1 MRPRRRT
8 PVPKRGKTGRR
19 SATRASCDQAIGT
32 WAPQGSTATRC
43 VYGFSRIRGQL
54 VRFADYNAGLSAAPE
69 WHLWRAHWKA
79 VDVAPRFRQCDR
91 YRLSPA
97 GWRRFAITNAFTR
110 KDVPTADHKN
120 RAESTPATLANERS
134 CPDNIFL
141 GIAQAGTR
149 PLLDGRLRPSIGGG
163 GSKAA
168 SKVSRRGTPLVSSL
182 E

>member
-54 VRFADYNAGLSAAPE
+54 VRFADYNAGLSLRRNGIFGVPSGKGSLSHPGFE
-69 WHLWRAHWKA
+69 
-79 VDVAPRFRQCDR
+79 CDR
-91 YRLSPA
+91 YRLLLA
-97 GWRRFAITNAFTR
+97 GWRRFAITNAFIR

-120 RAESTPATLANERS
+120 QAESTPATLANERS